1 MSALQQ
7 AIEQLTQ
14 NKVPSIPTS
23 APANVRKHLGGNIVA
38 DAISVHASVHYT
50 SLSGKDQQR
59 EVIIRRLLRS
69 GSHLFMEAFCPI
81 INEPRLIK
89 VDQIISIE
97 DIAAHYV
104 DNDPIH
110 FIEHR
115 LGISLSPAQTQP
127 LEQPQPSPQ
136 EKEFEMNGELFTAMR
151 LTRAEMTAL
160 MFFARADREL
170 LPEEVDVVIDYVH
183 RRCPHL
189 TFKDADLK
197 NYLVTLVPDPES
209 FNIAIRQIVQKEP
222 WILQMF
228 IENMMTL
235 IARDQKITPE
245 ESELAQQVIALV
257 EKQGFEIEYEKRG
270 G

>member
-1 MSALQQ
+1 MSVLQQ
-7 AIEQLTQ
+7 AIDQLAQ
-14 NKVPSIPTS
+14 NKSYSIPAS
-23 APANVRKHLGGNIVA
+23 APTNVRKHLGGNVVA
-38 DAISVHASVHYT
+38 DAMAVHALVHYT

-59 EVIIRRLLRS
+59 EVIIRRLLKS
-69 GSHLFMEAFCPI
+69 GPHLFMEAFCPSI
-81 INEPRLIK
+81 KEPRLIK

-97 DIAAHYV
+97 DVVSHYV
-104 DNDPIH
+104 DNDPFH
-110 FIEHR
+110 FIEYR
-115 LGISLSPAQTQP
+115 LGISLAPP
-127 LEQPQPSPQ
+127 EQPQQQIQPSEQ
-136 EKEFEMNGELFTAMR
+136 EKDFALNGELFTAMR

-189 TFKDADLK
+189 TFKDADLR
-197 NYLVTLVPDPES
+197 NYLMTLVPDPDS
-209 FNIAIRQIVQKEP
+209 FNVAIHQIVQKEP

-235 IARDQKITPE
+235 IARDQKIAPE
-245 ESELAQQVIALV
+245 ESELAQQVIAQV

>member
-7 AIEQLTQ
+7 AIEQLSQ
-14 NKVPSIPTS
+14 NKTYSIPAS

-38 DAISVHASVHYT
+38 DAISVHASIHYT

-59 EVIIRRLLRS
+59 EVIIRRLLKS
-69 GSHLFMEAFCPI
+69 GPHLFMEAFCPI
-81 INEPRLIK
+81 IKEPRLIK
-89 VDQIISIE
+89 VDQIITIE
-97 DIAAHYV
+97 DLVSHYV

-115 LGISLSPAQTQP
+115 LGISLSP
-127 LEQPQPSPQ
+127 EQPQSPTPAEQTQQ
-136 EKEFEMNGELFTAMR
+136 EKDFELNGELFTAMR

-197 NYLVTLVPDPES
+197 NYLVTLAPDPES
-209 FNIAIRQIVQKEP
+209 FNAAIHQIVQKEP
-222 WILQMF
+222 WVLQMF
-228 IENMMTL
+228 IENMMAL
-235 IARDQKITPE
+235 IARDQKIAPE

-257 EKQGFEIEYEKRG
+257 EKQGFEIEYEKRS
-270 G
+270 